1 MTASLVAHRF
11 ITVLGPAVGTDAAL
25 EPSSNGSSGEP
36 PARRLAIVSLLV
48 RAPAAEPNG
57 ARWLHHSFVC
67 ALLND
72 VFGIQA
78 RPVPRQKN
86 LSAPKELVRLP
97 ELSRTEQTRRA
108 ASVRPRPPSDA
119 RPRPTAAG

>member
-78 RPVPRQKN
+78 RPPPV
-86 LSAPKELVRLP
+86 LTGHASSLP
-97 ELSRTEQTRRA
+97 
-108 ASVRPRPPSDA
+108 PY
-119 RPRPTAAG
+119 